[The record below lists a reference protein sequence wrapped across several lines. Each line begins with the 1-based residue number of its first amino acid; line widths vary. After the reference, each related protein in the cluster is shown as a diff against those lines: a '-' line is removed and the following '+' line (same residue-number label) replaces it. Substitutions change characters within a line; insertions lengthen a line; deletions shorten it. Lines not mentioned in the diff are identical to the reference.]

1 MEEEGQGAGM
11 DMLPSLDS
19 RESEATPRRKGRPLH
34 LAEYTRTPELRH
46 ADGADENQDVKAG
59 QIGRRAGSPP
69 RSPSK

>member
-1 MEEEGQGAGM
+1 M

-46 ADGADENQDVKAG
+46 ADGADENQDAKAS
-59 QIGRRAGSPP
+59 Q
-69 RSPSK
+69 